1 MTNEETKK
9 YQKILEEE
17 KARLEKEIAEHEALV
32 DFGADIDGADEEAD
46 EAEEIGNRAAINADL
61 KKQLEEIEGA
71 IERIHEGTYG
81 KCLRCGGEI
90 SEKVLHIAPESE
102 LCEKCKLATA

>member
-1 MTNEETKK
+1 MTKEEIRK
-9 YQKILEEE
+9 YQNTLEEE
-17 KARLEKEIAEHEALV
+17 KGKLEKEIAEHETLV

-46 EAEEIGNRAAINADL
+46 ETEEMGNRAAINTDL
-61 KKQLEEIEGA
+61 KKRLEEIEGA

-90 SEKVLHIAPESE
+90 SEKVLEIVPESE
-102 LCEKCKLATA
+102 LCEKCKKTG